1 MMFLKLHFFL
11 RRSKMRKIGLML
23 LVLSFSMVMLFANGD
38 QETGSAKKPEVWRI
52 AHSSM
57 KGDIID
63 IYCNE
68 FAAGLENAF
77 PNVDVQVFPSGQL
90 GDYVAQQELLQGNGL
105 EFAMLCTD
113 SLALSI
119 PEMQI
124 AGLNFVWSDDR
135 SVNQKAMSEG
145 DAFAKLDDLL
155 LKQGLVTIDWV
166 NEDFRCWTS
175 NRPIH
180 TSADFSGMKIRVYPT
195 PLRIASYEVLDAN
208 PTPIPFAEVYSALQ
222 LKMADAQENPI
233 LVIEQMKFFEVQDY
247 LILSNHSCVTNTL
260 QTNTMFW
267 NKFSEEEKNIIMNI
281 KQKVSESV
289 FNQQEK
295 LTNDALSRIQAE
307 GGTEIITLTDKQRD
321 TFVQANAPIVD
332 DFEKYAGK
340 DAKKLLDVFIKD
352 IQEIEK

>member
-1 MMFLKLHFFL
+1 
-11 RRSKMRKIGLML
+11 
-23 LVLSFSMVMLFANGD
+23 
-38 QETGSAKKPEVWRI
+38 
-52 AHSSM
+52 
-57 KGDIID
+57 
-63 IYCNE
+63 
-68 FAAGLENAF
+68 
-77 PNVDVQVFPSGQL
+77 
-90 GDYVAQQELLQGNGL
+90 
-105 EFAMLCTD
+105 
-113 SLALSI
+113 
-119 PEMQI
+119 
-124 AGLNFVWSDDR
+124 
-135 SVNQKAMSEG
+135 MSEG